1 MRTSLVVALVGGLL
15 AAACGGP
22 QPPPFKPMTDN
33 KLLMDAVIEPAAD
46 RIWESVGWVIT
57 IDGEQEIQP
66 QNDEEWHEIRNA
78 AITVAESGNLL
89 MMVPR
94 AKDSDEWMRIATGMI
109 DTGMKLAE
117 AADRKDKKALFDVG
131 GELYSVCS
139 NCHMKYSPEVAR
151 VSGGPASN

>member
-1 MRTSLVVALVGGLL
+1 MRTSLRVALVGGLL

-22 QPPPFKPMTDN
+22 QPPPFKPMADN

-46 RIWESVGWVIT
+46 RVWESVGWVIT
-57 IDGEQEIQP
+57 AEGEREIQP

-94 AKDSDEWMRIATGMI
+94 AKDSDEWMRIAQGMI
-109 DTGMKLAE
+109 DAGMKLAE
-117 AADRKDKKALFDVG
+117 AADRKDKMALFDVG
-131 GELYSVCS
+131 GDLYAVCS
-139 NCHMKYSPEVAR
+139 NCHMKYSPEIAR
-151 VSGGPASN
+151 VSGGASN